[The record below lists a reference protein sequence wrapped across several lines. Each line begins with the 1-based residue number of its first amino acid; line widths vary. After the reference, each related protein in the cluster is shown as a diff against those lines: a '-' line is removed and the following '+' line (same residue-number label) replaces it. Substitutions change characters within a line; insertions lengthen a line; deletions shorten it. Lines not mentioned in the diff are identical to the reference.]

1 MRSIHKSKDYR
12 LYWGIMNNNELLSP
26 SELAELLR
34 IPVSTLYN
42 WRYNRLGPPGFRVGR
57 HLRYRRE
64 DVDQWLNERA

>member
-1 MRSIHKSKDYR
+1 
-12 LYWGIMNNNELLSP
+12 MNNNELLST

>member
-1 MRSIHKSKDYR
+1 
-12 LYWGIMNNNELLSP
+12 MNNNELLSP
-26 SELAELLR
+26 SELAALLR

>member
-1 MRSIHKSKDYR
+1 
-12 LYWGIMNNNELLSP
+12 MNNNELLSP